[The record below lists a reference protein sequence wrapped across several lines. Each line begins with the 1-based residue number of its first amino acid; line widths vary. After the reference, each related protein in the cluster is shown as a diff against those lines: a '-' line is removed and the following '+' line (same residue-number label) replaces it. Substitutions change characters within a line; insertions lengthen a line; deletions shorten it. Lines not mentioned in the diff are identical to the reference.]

1 MVKTMNKK
9 EFIKSLS
16 NRANLSEVNAILVND
31 ILENNFFISKKSKD
45 KIISEI
51 VMQLNVSIDEA
62 TNIYNLSKNIINNQ
76 IKEKI
81 NHPFG
86 N

>member
-1 MVKTMNKK
+1 MVIIMNKN
-9 EFIKSLS
+9 EFIKELS
-16 NRANLSEVNAILVND
+16 KVTKYKESDCVIIND

-51 VMQLNVSIDEA
+51 VNQLNVNIDEA
-62 TNIYNLSKNIINNQ
+62 TNIYNAAKNIINNQ

-81 NHPFG
+81 KHPFG

>member
-1 MVKTMNKK
+1 MNKK

-16 NRANLSEVNAILVND
+16 NQAILSEANAILVND

-51 VMQLNVSIDEA
+51 VIQLNVSTDEA
-62 TNIYNLSKNIINNQ
+62 TNIYHVSKNIMNNQ

-81 NHPFG
+81 KHPFG
-86 N
+86 I

>member
-1 MVKTMNKK
+1 MNKK

-16 NRANLSEVNAILVND
+16 NQANLSEANTILVND

-51 VMQLNVSIDEA
+51 VIQLNVSTDEA
-62 TNIYNLSKNIINNQ
+62 TNIYHVSKNIMNNQ

-81 NHPFG
+81 KHPFG
-86 N
+86 I

>member
-1 MVKTMNKK
+1 MNKK

-16 NRANLSEVNAILVND
+16 NQANLSEANAILVND

-51 VMQLNVSIDEA
+51 VIQLNVSTDEA
-62 TNIYNLSKNIINNQ
+62 TNIYHVSKNIMNNQ

-81 NHPFG
+81 KHPFG
-86 N
+86 I